1 MEPRLTDNHVT
12 LSENGPPFCIP
23 LDFLSVTTRTAF
35 CIPEDQIKV
44 MRRWTSILYST
55 RLPFCIHK
63 NCILHSRRSD
73 QPALHDALVYTSRK
87 LFRTR
92 HLLNS
97 HARQRYPEYMRCRT
111 LECRMRGIRKQNVAF
126 ILECICGW
134 NTECRNYIEC
144 RMVPCT
150 IARGNDGT
158 IYSSGE
164 SNPG

>member
-1 MEPRLTDNHVT
+1 MSEREREKERERENFKGDNHVT
-12 LSENGPPFCIP
+12 LSDDG
-23 LDFLSVTTRTAF
+23 
-35 CIPEDQIKV
+35 
-44 MRRWTSILYST
+44 ILYST
-55 RLPFCIHK
+55 GLPFCNHK

-73 QPALHDALVYTSRK
+73 QPALHDANALVYTSRK
-87 LFRTR
+87 RLRTR

-97 HARQRYPEYMRCRT
+97 HARQRYPEIMGCRT
-111 LECRMRGIRKQNVAF
+111 QECRMRGIRKQNVALTF

-150 IARGNDGT
+150 TARGNDGT